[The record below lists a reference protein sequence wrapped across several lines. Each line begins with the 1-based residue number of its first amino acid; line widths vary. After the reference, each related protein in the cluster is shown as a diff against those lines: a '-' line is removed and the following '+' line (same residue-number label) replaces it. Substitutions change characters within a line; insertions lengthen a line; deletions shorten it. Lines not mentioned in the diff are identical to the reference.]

1 MYSQNYLS
9 RGKKPYQQ
17 FQFRCIIPKD
27 LEVRL
32 GTREFR
38 IALKSSLYS
47 HSKIISLNLY
57 HLSRFIFSEIRSG
70 FMKEITLEDI
80 KNILRIEVR
89 KSLLHIHHYE
99 YGTNVYDDEK
109 LKESISRVDRDEENL
124 RERLKKDYKGTIGK
138 IENEIDKILISQ
150 NLNPN
155 KKNVEYKGLVR
166 KWVDLKLVRQNW
178 KKDLLNE
185 SGKTDN
191 DFREELEEKW
201 KLGLFGD
208 EVVYPLPEPST
219 PSPKPPLSPSIQS
232 SGSSP
237 LFSKVYPDY
246 LDFMRRNKRREGT
259 IAETEETYRDFLI
272 ILGDKPIGDYT
283 REDGREY
290 RNTLSRIPKNRKK
303 VTEYRDKTLSEIL
316 SMDVPTEDVI
326 SNETQSKL
334 SSRIIA
340 LWNFLIDEYSE
351 FVKEN
356 VFRGKSQSKVAIR
369 RKDKKER
376 FTDEDLETIFNPRT
390 YISHIFDNPYN
401 KHKFSCYFIPLVG
414 VFTSCRIEEIC
425 MMRVKD
431 IKRVGNIWVYK
442 IREDGETKVKT
453 LSSERDVPFHPTLWN
468 TLGFGK
474 YYRKAKDKGY
484 ERVFNDLKLLKGRNI
499 YHKSVGRWF
508 NERYLKD
515 IGLKDG
521 IRKISFHS
529 FRHSIETHLT
539 NKNVN
544 TRFIDYI
551 QGHSQKGIGGD
562 VYLKEINPQTL
573 YEECVQKID
582 WGIDFNKL
590 KFKC

>member
-208 EVVYPLPEPST
+208 EVVNPSPEPST

-316 SMDVPTEDVI
+316 SMNVPTEDVI

-582 WGIDFNKL
+582 WEIDFNKL
-590 KFKC
+590 KIQY